1 MAGLL
6 GAITAVTLVVLALLA
21 DRAGPLEA
29 HPPTVSV
36 RPPPPMTMPTPP
48 PITAPSSIAPP
59 QKVNPEGSWLWIAL
73 AVIGGLLLVLAVV
86 LLIRALRRP
95 GRIAAPPLAAGSAA
109 LTPAVLGWL
118 EEDQQPDGTD
128 ARTFDPRRAA
138 DEIIAAWEALESAAA
153 ASGHRRRPASTP
165 TEFLE
170 SLTDWYHEAGG
181 SPRGT
186 DRPPRVP
193 ADGGDGPP
201 DRAGFGGDGPPD
213 RAGFGGDG
221 SPDRAG
227 YDGDG
232 AQRGPGTAEAP
243 ARGGALSTADASAV
257 LLRLYHR
264 ARFGTAA
271 LAPESAARARAAA
284 RVLGARLRPPD
295 ETPPGGP
302 DDLPGGTD
310 AAGGGPGGRDAADMP
325 PHGPDAGP
333 ERGGRHR

>member
-48 PITAPSSIAPP
+48 PITAPSSVAPP

-118 EEDQQPDGTD
+118 EEDQQPDGTEE
-128 ARTFDPRRAA
+128 RTFDPRRAA
-138 DEIIAAWEALESAAA
+138 DEIIAAWEALESAAE

-186 DRPPRVP
+186 DRPPRVA
-193 ADGGDGPP
+193 ADGGDGAPGRAGYGGDGLP
-201 DRAGFGGDGPPD
+201 DRAEYG
-213 RAGFGGDG
+213 
-221 SPDRAG
+221 
-227 YDGDG
+227 GDG
-232 AQRGPGTAEAP
+232 AQRGPGTAEPP

-264 ARFGTAA
+264 ARFDTAA

-295 ETPPGGP
+295 EARPIGPDGPPGGI
-302 DDLPGGTD
+302 D
-310 AAGGGPGGRDAADMP
+310 AAHAGPGGRDAADMP
-325 PHGPDAGP
+325 LDGPDSRPGL
-333 ERGGRHR
+333 GGRHR